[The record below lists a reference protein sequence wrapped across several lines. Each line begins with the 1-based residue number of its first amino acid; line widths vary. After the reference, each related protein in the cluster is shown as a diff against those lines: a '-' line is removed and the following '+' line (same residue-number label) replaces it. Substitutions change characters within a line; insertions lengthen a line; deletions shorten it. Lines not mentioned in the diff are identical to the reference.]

1 MKRLKF
7 TLFAIVVLILI
18 IAALWAIR
26 SSSLFPLRTVIIS
39 GSVRQI
45 KESDLTYMIKPLV
58 KNRNFFDVNLYA
70 LARQVEQ
77 LSWVE
82 RVEVRRVWPQ
92 AVAIN
97 VIPKRPVAQWNKR
110 GFVDSYGEIFYANGA
125 VAVSPD
131 QLPQF
136 ISNNE
141 HNAFLMLG
149 IYQQMTRILAP
160 TNQEIKVVSLDGNN
174 SWQITLNNGTKLVLG
189 QQKILTRLRHFVTV
203 YPKVMVSNN
212 REARLV
218 DLRYKDGMS
227 VAWQGKQQKRG

>member
-1 MKRLKF
+1 MKFILF
-7 TLFAIVVLILI
+7 TMVALILI
-18 IAALWAIR
+18 VAALWIIR

-45 KESDLTYMIKPLV
+45 KENDLTYMVKPLV
-58 KNRNFFDVNLYA
+58 KGKNFFDINLYA
-70 LARQVEQ
+70 LAKQVEQ

-110 GFVDSYGEIFYANGA
+110 GFVDSYGEIFYASGA
-125 VAVSPD
+125 VAVTPD

-136 ISNNE
+136 VSNNE
-141 HNAFLMLG
+141 HNAFVMLG
-149 IYQQMTRILAP
+149 IYQQMARILAS
-160 TNQEIKVVSLDGNN
+160 TGRQIEIVSLDSDN

-189 QQKILTRLRHFVTV
+189 QQKILTRLRHFVKV
-203 YPKVMVSNN
+203 YPKVIVSNN

-227 VAWQGKQQKRG
+227 VAWQGKQKKKG